1 MNAETKQQHAEEAEL
16 ETAWHA
22 FELWTGS
29 RDEARFRESYL
40 GHYADRAAFGRELL
54 SQLGADRRLYRLPDW
69 LRGYIRLDGEAV
81 VADFEAADHFWVFD
95 APDGSGAYVFDA
107 YERGSGNS

>member
-1 MNAETKQQHAEEAEL
+1 MNAETTGQREERAEL

-40 GHYADRAAFGRELL
+40 GHYADRAAFGTELL
-54 SQLGADRRLYRLPDW
+54 ARLGADWRLARLPEW
-69 LRGYIRLDGEAV
+69 LRAYVRFDGAAV
-81 VADFEAADHFWVFD
+81 VRDFETAGHFYVFE

-107 YERGSGNS
+107 YRSPED